1 MTAPDQPG
9 WYDDP
14 DDSNAQRYWDG
25 QNWTPHRQRKNTTPI
40 KRQPAAPVGPAPPP
54 QMPPP
59 PPAAS
64 AQMPPPP
71 PGPTGGPSPWE
82 QVRPYLNTARD
93 GGRRFWAHQPRQRKI
108 IWAVAG
114 AVVLVGAVIIF
125 ATAGP
130 LSTSGGGG
138 SAVDTSSQSYRM
150 GLATGTNGQAAIH
163 AYGGFN
169 IATNQYEKVSPQ
181 EACEGEF
188 NTDNAAADVPLS
200 KTDYMA
206 GCLYGIDHNEN
217 STNASHAPAATVV
230 PPSKKGPNGSTI
242 PNRPGS

>member
-1 MTAPDQPG
+1 MTTPQPG

-14 DDSNAQRYWDG
+14 ENSTAQRYWDG
-25 QNWTPHRQRKNTTPI
+25 QNWTPHRQRKNTTPTT
-40 KRQPAAPVGPAPPP
+40 RNPAAPP
-54 QMPPP
+54 PPP
-59 PPAAS
+59 PPAAGTTPGDGLGPYRDAVGPHVAKGQPFRS
-64 AQMPPPP
+64 GLSRQTKIVAAIVGLVVIVAVFAFGAHLFGGTHGAS
-71 PGPTGGPSPWE
+71 GPT
-82 QVRPYLNTARD
+82 
-93 GGRRFWAHQPRQRKI
+93 
-108 IWAVAG
+108 AG
-114 AVVLVGAVIIF
+114 VN
-125 ATAGP
+125 
-130 LSTSGGGG
+130 
-138 SAVDTSSQSYRM
+138 TSSPSYRM

-163 AYGGFN
+163 AEGGLN
-169 IATNQYEKVSPQ
+169 ILTHQYEKVSPQ

-188 NTDNAAADVPLS
+188 NTDNAASDVPLS

>member
-1 MTAPDQPG
+1 MTAPPQPG

-14 DDSNAQRYWDG
+14 QNSNAQRYWDG
-25 QNWTPHRQRKNTTPI
+25 QNWTPHRQRKNATPQTM
-40 KRQPAAPVGPAPPP
+40 RDPAPVA
-54 QMPPP
+54 PPP
-59 PPAAS
+59 PP
-64 AQMPPPP
+64 PPPVGGTTP
-71 PGPTGGPSPWE
+71 SDGLGPYMDK
-82 QVRPYLNTARD
+82 VRPHVAKGQQFWSGLSQQSKIAFAVGGLVVIAIVVAFGVHVFGSTDGSSGSTA
-93 GGRRFWAHQPRQRKI
+93 
-108 IWAVAG
+108 AVN
-114 AVVLVGAVIIF
+114 
-125 ATAGP
+125 
-130 LSTSGGGG
+130 
-138 SAVDTSSQSYRM
+138 TSSQSYQM

-188 NTDNAAADVPLS
+188 KTDNAAADVPLS